1 MKNGVYHLRQ
11 PTPDEQNRTQ
21 GDRNLQMA
29 SDGATARM
37 TVCVRNA
44 SKSYGLGKR
53 RSNVLNSLDMTV
65 KKGTM

>member
-1 MKNGVYHLRQ
+1 MHILLYFQVKKKMKNGSTYQVRRS
-11 PTPDEQNRTQ
+11 QNEPQ
-21 GDRNLQMA
+21 GD
-29 SDGATARM
+29 ATKM